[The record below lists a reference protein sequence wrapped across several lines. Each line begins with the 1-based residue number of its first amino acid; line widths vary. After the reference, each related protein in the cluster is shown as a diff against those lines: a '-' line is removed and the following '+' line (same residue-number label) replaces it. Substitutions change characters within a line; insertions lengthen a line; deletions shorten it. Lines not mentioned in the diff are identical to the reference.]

1 MIVSPTTTRQSDPD
15 QACADAVDLARA
27 AAEEDAGRGLVGAH
41 VGMDVESDRVVTH
54 LFACLSP
61 GYAGWRW
68 AVTVTRAARS
78 KVATVSESVL
88 LPGPDALLAP
98 AWVPWT
104 ERVRPGDLKAGDLMP
119 ARSDDERL
127 VPVVAL
133 AGETG
138 LLDWDDSDAWRLAG
152 QTGPGAGSELA
163 ESAAPEPAAGAG
175 GESSDATASEPG
187 DGAAAGPASAAA
199 TDQGRPEQPK
209 AATRAKTRRRPN
221 RPRARVEPVGMLRPA

>member
-127 VPVVAL
+127 VPAVVI

-138 LLDWDDSDAWRLAG
+138 LLDWEDSDAWRLG
-152 QTGPGAGSELA
+152 EQIRPG
-163 ESAAPEPAAGAG
+163 SADEWPQPAAGEGEAVAAG
-175 GESSDATASEPG
+175 GHQAV
-187 DGAAAGPASAAA
+187 GAGGQEAVAARGQEAVAAGG
-199 TDQGRPEQPK
+199 Q
-209 AATRAKTRRRPN
+209 
-221 RPRARVEPVGMLRPA
+221 